1 MKSPILLLALLP
13 LSLFAQPNALTEEEK
28 ATGFELW
35 FDGKALDGWKHSGNW
50 KVDDNGSIAREGKGG
65 SLVYAA
71 KKIPDDFELRFEWK
85 VGPGSNSGI
94 YYRPSQYEYQ
104 LPREV
109 KSSRVRIERSKPS
122 KCEAVGA
129 APCS

>member
-50 KVDDNGSIAREGKGG
+50 RVDDA
-65 SLVYAA
+65 
-71 KKIPDDFELRFEWK
+71 
-85 VGPGSNSGI
+85 
-94 YYRPSQYEYQ
+94 
-104 LPREV
+104 
-109 KSSRVRIERSKPS
+109 
-122 KCEAVGA
+122 
-129 APCS
+129 

>member
-50 KVDDNGSIAREGKGG
+50 RVDDAGSI
-65 SLVYAA
+65 LVPVTEEVNDTHTTGR
-71 KKIPDDFELRFEWK
+71 K
-85 VGPGSNSGI
+85 
-94 YYRPSQYEYQ
+94 RPAEK
-104 LPREV
+104 L
-109 KSSRVRIERSKPS
+109 
-122 KCEAVGA
+122 
-129 APCS
+129 